1 MNKKVAIVF
10 WSKTGNT
17 RLMANALKESIEL
30 QKCQADM
37 FKAYS
42 FNRNK
47 AGEYSII
54 ALGCPAMGGE
64 TLEESEFLPMYN
76 DIKSVLKNKR
86 VFLFGSYSWGDG
98 KWMRDW
104 IYDAKNNGITLFRE
118 SIIAKEKPTDDILLK
133 MKQVGIDLLRD

>member
-17 RLMANALKESIEL
+17 RLMANALKDGIEL

-37 FKAYS
+37 FKSYN
-42 FNRNK
+42 FDKNK
-47 AGEYSII
+47 AMEYSII
-54 ALGCPAMGGE
+54 ALGCPAMGDE

-76 DIKSVLKNKR
+76 DIKSILKNKR

-104 IYDAKNNGITLFRE
+104 TYDAKNNGITLFRE
-118 SIIAKEKPTDDILLK
+118 SIIAKEKPTYDILLK
-133 MKQVGIDLLRD
+133 MKQVGADLLKD

>member
-1 MNKKVAIVF
+1 
-10 WSKTGNT
+10 
-17 RLMANALKESIEL
+17 
-30 QKCQADM
+30 M
-37 FKAYS
+37 FKAYN
-42 FNRNK
+42 FDRNK
-47 AGEYSII
+47 ALEYSII
-54 ALGCPAMGGE
+54 ALGCPAMGAE

-76 DIKSVLKNKR
+76 DIKSILKNKR

-104 IYDAKNNGITLFRE
+104 TYDAKNNGITLFRE

>member
-1 MNKKVAIVF
+1 MNKKIAIVF

-17 RLMANALKESIEL
+17 KLMANALKESIEL
-30 QKCQADM
+30 QKYQADM
-37 FKAYS
+37 FKAYN
-42 FNRNK
+42 FDKNK

-54 ALGCPAMGGE
+54 ALGCPAMGAE

-76 DIKSVLKNKR
+76 NIKPVLKNKR

-104 IYDAKNNGITLFRE
+104 VCDAKNNGIILFRE
-118 SIIAKEKPTDDILLK
+118 PIIAKDKPTDDILLK
-133 MKQVGIDLLRD
+133 IKKVGIDLLSD

>member
-1 MNKKVAIVF
+1 MNKKIAIVF

-30 QKCQADM
+30 QNYQADM
-37 FKAYS
+37 FKAYN
-42 FNRNK
+42 FDINK
-47 AGEYSII
+47 AQDYSII
-54 ALGCPAMGGE
+54 ALGCPAMGAE

-76 DIKSVLKNKR
+76 DIKSVLKTKR

-104 IYDAKNNGITLFRE
+104 VEDAKNNDINLFRE
-118 SIIAKEKPTDDILLK
+118 PIIAKEKPTDDILLK
-133 MKQVGIDLLRD
+133 MKEVGADLSRD

>member
-1 MNKKVAIVF
+1 MNKKIAIVF

-30 QKCQADM
+30 QNYQADM
-37 FKAYS
+37 FKAYN
-42 FNRNK
+42 FDINK
-47 AGEYSII
+47 AQDYSII
-54 ALGCPAMGGE
+54 ALGCPAMGAE

-76 DIKSVLKNKR
+76 DIKSVLKTKR

-104 IYDAKNNGITLFRE
+104 TYDAKNNGITLFRE
-118 SIIAKEKPTDDILLK
+118 PIIAKEKPTDDILLK
-133 MKQVGIDLLRD
+133 MKEVGADLLKD

>member
-1 MNKKVAIVF
+1 MDKKVAIVF

-17 RLMANALKESIEL
+17 KLMANALKEGIEL

-37 FKAYS
+37 FKAYN
-42 FNRNK
+42 FDINK
-47 AGEYSII
+47 AQEYSTI
-54 ALGCPAMGGE
+54 ALGCPAMGAE
-64 TLEESEFLPMYN
+64 TLEDSEFLPMYN
-76 DIKSVLKNKR
+76 NIKSVLKGKR

-104 IYDAKNNGITLFRE
+104 AEDAKNNGITLFRE
-118 SIIAKEKPTDDILLK
+118 PIIAKEKPTYDILLK

>member
-1 MNKKVAIVF
+1 MDKKVAIVF

-17 RLMANALKESIEL
+17 KLMANALKESIEL
-30 QKCQADM
+30 QKYQADM
-37 FKAYS
+37 FKAYN
-42 FNRNK
+42 FDKNK

-54 ALGCPAMGGE
+54 ALGCPAMGAE

-76 DIKSVLKNKR
+76 NIKSVLKDKR

-104 IYDAKNNGITLFRE
+104 AYDAKNNGIILFRE
-118 SIIAKEKPTDDILLK
+118 PIIAKDKPTDDILLK
-133 MKQVGIDLLRD
+133 IKKVGIDLLSD

>member
-1 MNKKVAIVF
+1 MNKKIAIVF

-30 QKCQADM
+30 QNYQVDM
-37 FKAYS
+37 FKAYN
-42 FNRNK
+42 FDINK
-47 AGEYSII
+47 AQDYSII
-54 ALGCPAMGGE
+54 ALGCPAMGAE

-76 DIKSVLKNKR
+76 NIKSVLKDKR

-104 IYDAKNNGITLFRE
+104 VCDAKSNGIILFRE
-118 SIIAKEKPTDDILLK
+118 PIIAKDKPTDEILLK
-133 MKQVGIDLLRD
+133 IKKVGIDLLSD